1 MNLKPCP
8 FCRGEAA
15 IRDCNGLYIECRNC
29 HVRTPPF
36 MLKHQN
42 QAIEVWNNRTSPWHT
57 GTPTEDGDYWVAFR
71 WGLDNE
77 IMHEMASVIQYG
89 ATAFVNG
96 NWRIDYPYVV
106 VAWQKI
112 EPYKENDK

>member
-1 MNLKPCP
+1 
-8 FCRGEAA
+8 
-15 IRDCNGLYIECRNC
+15 
-29 HVRTPPF
+29 